1 MENNYKKI
9 VVAVDGS
16 DAAEKAFNRSV
27 DVAKRNDA
35 ELIIAHVV
43 DTRSFATI
51 EAYDAQ
57 IYERAEEEGKKL
69 LADYEQTAKAA
80 NIVKTK
86 TVLKHGSPKAV
97 IPKEIIP
104 EEEADLIMI
113 AATGLNAVERFVIG
127 SVSERTARYAEC
139 DVLIVK

>member
-1 MENNYKKI
+1 MEGSYQRI

-16 DAAEKAFNRSV
+16 DAAERAFDKSIK
-27 DVAKRNDA
+27 VANRNDA
-35 ELIIAHVV
+35 TLFITHVV

-51 EAYDAQ
+51 EAYDAN

-69 LADYEQTAKAA
+69 LADYEQTAKEAHVEK
-80 NIVKTK
+80 IQ
-86 TVLKHGSPKAV
+86 TVLKYGSPKAV
-97 IPKEIIP
+97 LPKDVVSET
-104 EEEADLIMI
+104 EADLIII

>member
-1 MENNYKKI
+1 MDESYKSI

-16 DAAEKAFNRSV
+16 EAAEKAFKRSIS
-27 DVAKRNDA
+27 VAKKNDA
-35 ELIIAHVV
+35 TLTIAHVV

-51 EAYDAQ
+51 EAYDAG
-57 IYERAEEEGKKL
+57 IYERAEDEGKQL
-69 LADYEQTAKAA
+69 LAEYEGTAKEADL
-80 NIVKTK
+80 VKINTM
-86 TVLKHGSPKAV
+86 LKYGSPKAV
-97 IPKEIIP
+97 IHKEILP
-104 EEEADLIMI
+104 EAEADLIII